1 MIVRLRRH
9 TKFANWQT
17 WLAHWQTWF
26 LAEAELLPAVKHFT
40 PAQTNRPVR
49 DIMLKALVNCWIL
62 AMVALLTG
70 CGSVPSE
77 VDDKPQTSKLGDSI
91 DISLSDLL
99 NRPRNELAELAEE
112 WTTKIHIQE
121 KGRRAGSLYLS
132 LLEQFRLPLVV
143 PIWR

>member
-1 MIVRLRRH
+1 
-9 TKFANWQT
+9 
-17 WLAHWQTWF
+17 
-26 LAEAELLPAVKHFT
+26 
-40 PAQTNRPVR
+40 
-49 DIMLKALVNCWIL
+49 MLKLLVNCWIL

-70 CGSVPSE
+70 CSSVPTE

-91 DISLSDLL
+91 DISLADLL
-99 NRPRNELAELAEE
+99 GRPRSELADMAEE

-143 PIWR
+143 PIWREAKYSTSAGFSLPPYFTGESRDSKLALHVARYGDLEAARKLVEPGDR